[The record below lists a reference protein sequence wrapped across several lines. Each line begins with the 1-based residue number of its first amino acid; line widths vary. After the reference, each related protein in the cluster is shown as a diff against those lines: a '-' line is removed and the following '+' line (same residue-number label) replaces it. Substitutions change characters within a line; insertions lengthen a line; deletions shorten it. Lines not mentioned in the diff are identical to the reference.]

1 MELVGLCPLMLMVEV
16 MKKIKVYVATRFVR
30 SQDSLIIEVEDD
42 ATEEEINQAA
52 LEAMF
57 EMIEWGYE
65 EIS

>member
-1 MELVGLCPLMLMVEV
+1 